1 VWFCIG
7 ILRDIIDRNFLCR
20 MMVCTRTSEAATY
33 LAGHQRPHRA
43 PLQKAQDPESEPEVV
58 MEDVESDDAVRDRPV
73 LSEPISE
80 ASTGT
85 NEEDAELVYYH
96 TRFQRDKV
104 RCRYFCYYH
113 GCKIIIERRAC
124 NTPIKP
130 TLFIRQNIFHRS
142 NQQRFSI
149 KVFNET

>member
-1 VWFCIG
+1 MG

-20 MMVCTRTSEAATY
+20 TMVHTRASEAASSS
-33 LAGHQRPHRA
+33 AGHQRPHRA
-43 PLQKAQDPESEPEVV
+43 PLQEAQDPEFELEVV
-58 MEDVESDDAVRDRPV
+58 MEDVESDEAVRDRPV

-85 NEEDAELVYYH
+85 DEEDAELVYYH
-96 TRFQRDKV
+96 THFQRDKV
-104 RCRYFCYYH
+104 RCRYFRYYH
-113 GCKIIIERRAC
+113 GRRIIIERGAC

-142 NQQRFSI
+142 NQQRFPI